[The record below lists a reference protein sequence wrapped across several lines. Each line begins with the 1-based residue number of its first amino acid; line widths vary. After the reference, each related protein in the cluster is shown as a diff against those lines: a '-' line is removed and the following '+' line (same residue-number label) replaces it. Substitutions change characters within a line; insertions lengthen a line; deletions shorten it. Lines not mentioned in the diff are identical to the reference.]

1 MEVSSLFHHVGP
13 RESNSDHQAWLQGP
27 LPTEPSC
34 LSMVTFKI
42 IFSFFL
48 LMLGIK
54 PKTLDMVGKIFTTV
68 ISLLLPLKRVRH
80 KSKLKFKGF
89 YMLYSR
95 LGIWV
100 LGLFLR
106 PGFSM

>member
-1 MEVSSLFHHVGP
+1 
-13 RESNSDHQAWLQGP
+13 
-27 LPTEPSC
+27 
-34 LSMVTFKI
+34 
-42 IFSFFL
+42 
-48 LMLGIK
+48 MLGIK
-54 PKTLDMVGKIFTTV
+54 PKTLDIIGKIFTTV

-89 YMLYSR
+89 YRSYSH

-100 LGLFLR
+100 WDLFQR